1 MPKLLPRHYAKILY
15 NLTREAK
22 DVNAVTREFLRF
34 LEDKHALKKLP
45 AIMKEF
51 EEYAN
56 RQEGIITA
64 EVTTARELPEK
75 IVQQAVEK
83 ILGSRAQIKVTT
95 NPDLLGGLKIKTS
108 SHEYDASLK
117 GQLQQLE
124 KSLAK

>member
-15 NLTREAK
+15 NLTKEAN
-22 DVNAVTREFLRF
+22 DVNAATKEFLQF
-34 LEDKHALKKLP
+34 IQDKHATKKLP

-51 EEYAN
+51 EEYAA
-56 RQEGIITA
+56 RQEGIVTA
-64 EVTTARELPEK
+64 AVTTARELPEK
-75 IVQQAVEK
+75 LVQEAVEK
-83 ILGSRAQIKVTT
+83 ILGSKARIKMST
-95 NPDLLGGLKIKTS
+95 DSELLGGLKIKTS

>member
-15 NLTREAK
+15 SLTKDSK
-22 DVNAVTREFLRF
+22 DVNAATNEFLRF
-34 LEDKHALKKLP
+34 VTEKHATKKLP

-51 EEYAN
+51 TEYAAK
-56 RQEGIITA
+56 QEGITIA
-64 EVTTARELPEK
+64 HVTTARELPEK
-75 IVQQAVEK
+75 IVQEAVEK
-83 ILGSRAQIKVTT
+83 ILGSKAQVTT
-95 NPDLLGGLKIKTS
+95 HVDTELLGGLKVRTS